1 MKNITK
7 IIKKVLK
14 EETKDNTDYLMFVTM
29 TGGRLLI
36 PKNAN
41 PKITSTWNS
50 NNYFE
55 NLNTLEK
62 IRKWALRDKNAK
74 KVCETYHKD
83 ENLDTCFARLVQF
96 YENISVDGGVV
107 SFFATL
113 PDGKREKFNAC
124 FRTRESGKILDFTER
139 KLSGYFPE
147 ATPDG
152 CFENLGS
159 LKKKK
164 EKKNSSGLS
173 DTDKNDDP
181 SGDIKFKIS
190 LPMTKG

>member
-41 PKITSTWNS
+41 PKITSTWSS
-50 NNYFE
+50 NKYFE
-55 NLNTLEK
+55 NLNTLEE
-62 IRKWALRDKNAK
+62 IRKWALSDRYAK

-96 YENISVDGGVV
+96 YNDISVDGGVV
-107 SFFATL
+107 SFSATL
-113 PDGKREKFNAC
+113 PNGNREKFNAC
-124 FRTRESGKILDFTER
+124 FRTKESGKILDFTER

-152 CFENLGS
+152 CFGNPWS
-159 LKKKK
+159 LNQNKG
-164 EKKNSSGLS
+164 KKNSSGLS
-173 DTDKNDDP
+173 DTDKNDDS

>member
-14 EETKDNTDYLMFVTM
+14 EEIKDNTDYLMFVTM

-74 KVCETYHKD
+74 K
-83 ENLDTCFARLVQF
+83 LVKH
-96 YENISVDGGVV
+96 II
-107 SFFATL
+107 
-113 PDGKREKFNAC
+113 RM
-124 FRTRESGKILDFTER
+124 KI
-139 KLSGYFPE
+139 
-147 ATPDG
+147 
-152 CFENLGS
+152 
-159 LKKKK
+159 
-164 EKKNSSGLS
+164 
-173 DTDKNDDP
+173 
-181 SGDIKFKIS
+181 
-190 LPMTKG
+190 